1 MARNCCRHQ
10 KLFKI
15 KYLTFGRG
23 IAFHAVADLMR
34 LRSFLPGFF
43 LSFAAF
49 AQYPYPQQQPYPDP
63 QYSQQYPQYPQQ
75 YPAQQ
80 QPPQGEP
87 EPQDQPG
94 APVARLSVI
103 NGDVSVRRGD
113 SGEWVAAA
121 MNAPLMAGDAIS
133 VGPGG
138 RAEVQFDYGNFARIA
153 GDSELR
159 LSDLENG
166 RYQVQMARG
175 MVTWRVL
182 RDSPATVEIST
193 PLVAAHPERDSA
205 VRVEVTPDGSTRV
218 IVRHGA
224 ADVSNARGSQQL
236 REGGMMLVQGQ
247 PNDPEFQMAYA
258 PGRDGWDGWND
269 ERDQYL
275 LRAQSPQYVS
285 QDIYGTE
292 DLDQYGRWEQD
303 PNYGQVWAPN
313 VPASW
318 SPYSNGQWS
327 WEDYYGWTWV
337 DYDPWGWAPFHY
349 GSWFNRGGPN
359 GWAWFPG
366 PRSHHYWWHPARVG
380 FFGFGGGVG
389 VGFGFGNIGW
399 VPLAP
404 YEVFHPWYG
413 PGWFRGG
420 RGVFVNNVHNAN
432 VFNMY
437 RNARFAGGVR
447 AVRAADFERGN
458 FRNPIGVD
466 RGELMRASLVR
477 GAVPISP
484 SARNLR
490 FSERAAVVNG
500 PRTNFGN
507 QRFFSRMGG
516 AAGAGAASRT
526 PFGRQQEAV
535 RSGFNRPAFS
545 GGAGQGGFRSTGQPS
560 SGWQRFGEPNRGAEG
575 FAPRAN
581 PGAGWSR
588 FGSPQPAP
596 QTRPAA
602 PAFQGRSFEGRR
614 GNYSAPPSYNA
625 PRAAPNNGGGF
636 RSAPQY
642 RGGGNAPAFRGGG
655 GGGFHGGGGGGFHG
669 GGGGE
674 ARGGG
679 GGGGHAGGGGGH
691 GRR

>member
-1 MARNCCRHQ
+1 
-10 KLFKI
+10 LSKI
-15 KYLTFGRG
+15 SDLAFGWG
-23 IAFHAVADLMR
+23 IALHAVADSMR
-34 LRSFLPGFF
+34 LQTLIPGLV

-49 AQYPYPQQQPYPDP
+49 AQQYPPLGPYPNQYPQQQPYPDP
-63 QYSQQYPQYPQQ
+63 QYSQQYPQYPQ

-94 APVARLSVI
+94 APVARLSVM
-103 NGDVSVRRGD
+103 NGDVSIRRGD

-182 RDSPATVEIST
+182 RDSAAQAEIST

-205 VRVEVTPDGSTRV
+205 VRVEVTPDGATRV
-218 IVRHGA
+218 MVRHGA

-236 REGGMMLVQGQ
+236 REGGMMLVRGQ

-258 PGRDGWDGWND
+258 PARDAWDGWND

-292 DLDQYGRWEQD
+292 DLDQYGQWEQD

-318 SPYSNGQWS
+318 SPYSNGQWC

-349 GSWFNRGGPN
+349 GSWFYRGGPY

-366 PRSHHYWWHPARVG
+366 SRSHHDWWHPARVG
-380 FFGFGGGVG
+380 FFGFGGRGFGVG
-389 VGFGFGNIGW
+389 VGFGNIGW

-404 YEVFHPWYG
+404 YEIFHPWYG
-413 PGWFRGG
+413 PGWFGGG
-420 RGVFVNNVHNAN
+420 RSVFVNYVHNAN

-447 AVRAADFERGN
+447 AVSAVDFGRGN
-458 FRNPIGVD
+458 FRNPIAVD
-466 RGELMRASLVR
+466 RGALMRASLVR

-484 SARNLR
+484 SASNLR
-490 FSERAAVVNG
+490 FSQRAAMVNG

-516 AAGAGAASRT
+516 AAGAGLASRT
-526 PFGRQQEAV
+526 PFVRQQEAI

-545 GGAGQGGFRSTGQPS
+545 GAAGQGGVRSTGQPA
-560 SGWQRFGEPNRGAEG
+560 SGWQRFGEPNRAAEG

-581 PGAGWSR
+581 QSAGWSR
-588 FGSPQPAP
+588 FGSPQAAP
-596 QTRPAA
+596 QSRPAISGFGQRPSA
-602 PAFQGRSFEGRR
+602 RAFEGR
-614 GNYSAPPSYNA
+614 GNYSA
-625 PRAAPNNGGGF
+625 PRAAPNNGGEF

-655 GGGFHGGGGGGFHG
+655 NAPASRGGGS
-669 GGGGE
+669 
-674 ARGGG
+674 APAMRGGG
-679 GGGGHAGGGGGH
+679 GGGGGPRGGGGGGH
-691 GRR
+691 ASGGGGHGHR